1 MAKKIKKVAFITG
14 ITGQD
19 GSYLAELLLQK
30 NYIVHG
36 LLRRTSVLNVER
48 IQETINKYEKIGKL
62 NLHYM
67 DLTDTSSISNLIKKY
82 KPDEFYNLA
91 AMSHV
96 GISFYTGEATLN
108 INTVASYRILESIL
122 KNHKK
127 CKFYQASSSEM
138 FGSTPP
144 PQNEKSSFNPQSP
157 YGISKV
163 AAFHTTKYFR
173 QAHGLFASNGILFN
187 HESPRRGLNFV
198 TRKITHSLARI
209 LSGYEKKI
217 HLGDISTRRDWGHSK
232 DYVRGIWMILQYKKP
247 EDFVLST
254 GKNYSIE
261 DFIKKV
267 FKILDLNWKNFV
279 TTNNKNFLRP
289 SEVRSLQGD
298 SSKARKLLKWKPE
311 YDLDA
316 LCKDML
322 LSDLKLYGM
331 SLNDAKDKAKKLEK
345 K

>member
-1 MAKKIKKVAFITG
+1 MKKIAFITG
-14 ITGQD
+14 VTGQD
-19 GSYLAELLLQK
+19 GSYLAELLLSK

-36 LLRRTSVLNVER
+36 LLRRTSFLNLDR
-48 IQETINKYEKIGKL
+48 IQDIIDKYESKGLL
-62 NLHYM
+62 NLHYI
-67 DLTDTSSISNLIKKY
+67 DLTDTSSITNLIIKY
-82 KPDEFYNLA
+82 KPHEFYNLA

-96 GISFYTGEATLN
+96 GISYFTGEATLN
-108 INTVASYRILESIL
+108 INALATYRILESIL
-122 KNHKK
+122 KNHKN

-144 PQNEKSSFNPQSP
+144 PQNEKSPFNPQSP

-163 AAFHTTKYFR
+163 AAYYTTRYFR

-209 LSGYEKKI
+209 LSGHEKKI
-217 HLGDISTRRDWGHSK
+217 YLGDISTKRDWGHSR

-261 DFIKKV
+261 EFVKKT
-267 FKILDLNWKNFV
+267 FNLIGLNWKKFV
-279 TTNNKNFLRP
+279 STNNKKFLRP
-289 SEVRSLQGD
+289 SEVRNLQGD
-298 SSKARKLLKWKPE
+298 SKKARKLLKWKPV
-311 YDLDA
+311 YNLDN
-316 LCKDML
+316 LCLDML
-322 LSDLKLYGM
+322 ESDLKLYGM
-331 SLNDAKDKAKKLEK
+331 TLNEAKKIAK
-345 K
+345 KISK

>member
-1 MAKKIKKVAFITG
+1 MKKIAFITG

-19 GSYLAELLLQK
+19 GSYLAELLLSK

-36 LLRRTSVLNVER
+36 LLRRTSFLNLDR
-48 IQETINKYEKIGKL
+48 IQNIIDKYESKGLL
-62 NLHYM
+62 NLHYI
-67 DLTDTSSISNLIKKY
+67 DLTDTSSITNLIIKY
-82 KPDEFYNLA
+82 KPHEFYNLA

-96 GISFYTGEATLN
+96 GISYFTGEATLN
-108 INTVASYRILESIL
+108 INALATYRILESIL

-144 PQNEKSSFNPQSP
+144 PQNEKSPFNPQSP

-163 AAFHTTKYFR
+163 AAYYTTRYFR

-209 LSGYEKKI
+209 LSGHEKKI
-217 HLGDISTRRDWGHSK
+217 YLGDISTKRDWGHSK
-232 DYVRGIWMILQYKKP
+232 DYVRGIWMILQYKSP

-261 DFIKKV
+261 EFVKKT
-267 FKILDLNWKNFV
+267 FNLIGLDWKKFV
-279 TTNNKNFLRP
+279 TTNNKKFLRP

-298 SSKARKLLKWKPE
+298 SKKARKLLKWKPV
-311 YDLDA
+311 YNLDT
-316 LCKDML
+316 LCLDML
-322 LSDLKLYGM
+322 ESDLKLYGM
-331 SLNDAKDKAKKLEK
+331 TLNEAKKIAK
-345 K
+345 KISK

>member
-1 MAKKIKKVAFITG
+1 MKKKIAFITG

-19 GSYLAELLLQK
+19 GSYLAELLLEK

-36 LLRRTSVLNVER
+36 LLRRTSVLNIDR
-48 IQETINKYEKIGKL
+48 IQSIIDKHEKSGQL

-67 DLTDTSSISNLIKKY
+67 DLTDTSSISNLIIKY
-82 KPDEFYNLA
+82 KPKEFYNLA

-96 GISFYTGEATLN
+96 GISFSTGEATLN
-108 INTVASYRILESIL
+108 INTLASYRILESIL
-122 KNHKK
+122 KNHKS

-144 PQNEKSSFNPQSP
+144 PQNEKSNFNPQSP

-163 AAFHTTKYFR
+163 SAFYTTRYFR
-173 QAHGLFASNGILFN
+173 QAHGLFAANGILFN

-209 LSGYEKKI
+209 LSGHEKKI
-217 HLGDISTRRDWGHSK
+217 FLGDISTRRDWGHSK
-232 DYVRGIWMILQYKKP
+232 DYVRGIWLILQHKKP

-261 DFIKKV
+261 DFLKKV
-267 FKILDLNWKNFV
+267 FKILNLDWKKFV
-279 TTNNKNFLRP
+279 VTNNKNFMRP

-298 SSKARKLLKWKPE
+298 STKARKLLKWKPK

-322 LSDLKLYGM
+322 ISDLELYGM
-331 SLNDAKDKAKKLEK
+331 SLDQAKNIAKKLSK

>member
-1 MAKKIKKVAFITG
+1 MKKIAFITG

-19 GSYLAELLLQK
+19 GSYLAELLLSK

-36 LLRRTSVLNVER
+36 LLRRTSFLNLDRVQD
-48 IQETINKYEKIGKL
+48 IIDKYESKGLL
-62 NLHYM
+62 NLHYI
-67 DLTDTSSISNLIKKY
+67 DLTDTSSITNLIIKY
-82 KPDEFYNLA
+82 KPHEFYNLA

-96 GISFYTGEATLN
+96 GISYFTGEATLN
-108 INTVASYRILESIL
+108 INALATYRILESIL
-122 KNHKK
+122 KNHKN

-144 PQNEKSSFNPQSP
+144 PQNEKSPFNPQSP

-163 AAFHTTKYFR
+163 AAYYTTRYFR

-209 LSGYEKKI
+209 LSGHEKKI
-217 HLGDISTRRDWGHSK
+217 YLGDISTKRDWGHSR

-261 DFIKKV
+261 EFVKKT
-267 FKILDLNWKNFV
+267 FNLIGLNWKKFV
-279 TTNNKNFLRP
+279 TTNNKKFLRP
-289 SEVRSLQGD
+289 SEVRNLQGD
-298 SSKARKLLKWKPE
+298 SKKARKLLKWKPE
-311 YDLDA
+311 YTFENMLDEMIDYWMDFYKKNEN
-316 LCKDML
+316 LKDF
-322 LSDLKLYGM
+322 
-331 SLNDAKDKAKKLEK
+331 
-345 K
+345 

>member
-1 MAKKIKKVAFITG
+1 MKKKIAFITG

-30 NYIVHG
+30 KYIVHG
-36 LLRRTSVLNVER
+36 LLRRTSVLNIDR
-48 IQETINKYEKIGKL
+48 IQDIINKYEKSGQL

-67 DLTDTSSISNLIKKY
+67 DLTDTSSISNLIIKY
-82 KPDEFYNLA
+82 KPHEFYNLA

-108 INTVASYRILESIL
+108 INTLASYRILESIL
-122 KNHKK
+122 KNHKT
-127 CKFYQASSSEM
+127 CRFYQASSSEM
-138 FGSTPP
+138 FGATPP
-144 PQNEKSSFNPQSP
+144 PQNEKSNFNPQSP

-163 AAFHTTKYFR
+163 SAFYTTRYFR
-173 QAHGLFASNGILFN
+173 QAHGLFAANGILFN

-209 LSGYEKKI
+209 LSGHEKKI
-217 HLGDISTRRDWGHSK
+217 FLGDISTRRDWGHSR
-232 DYVRGIWMILQYKKP
+232 DYVRGIWLILQHKEA

-261 DFIKKV
+261 DFIKKI
-267 FKILDLNWKNFV
+267 FKILNLDWKKFV
-279 TTNNKNFLRP
+279 VTNDKNFLRP

-331 SLNDAKDKAKKLEK
+331 NLEEAKEIAKNLSK

>member
-1 MAKKIKKVAFITG
+1 MKKKIAFITG

-19 GSYLAELLLQK
+19 GSYLAEFLLSK

-36 LLRRTSVLNVER
+36 LLRRTSVLNIDR
-48 IQETINKYEKIGKL
+48 IQDAINKYEKNGRL

-67 DLTDTSSISNLIKKY
+67 DLTDTSSISNLISKF

-108 INTVASYRILESIL
+108 INTLASYRILESIL

-144 PQNEKSSFNPQSP
+144 PQNEKSDFNPQSP

-163 AAFHTTKYFR
+163 SAYYTTRYFR
-173 QAHGLFASNGILFN
+173 QAHKLFAANGILFN

-209 LSGYEKKI
+209 LSGHEKKI
-217 HLGDISTRRDWGHSK
+217 NLGDISTRRDWGHSK
-232 DYVRGIWMILQYKKP
+232 DYVRGIWLILQYKKP

-261 DFIKKV
+261 DFLKKV
-267 FKILDLNWKNFV
+267 FKLLNLNWKNFV
-279 TTNNKNFLRP
+279 TTDNKNFLRP

-311 YDLDA
+311 YDLDD

-322 LSDLKLYGM
+322 ISDLKLYGM
-331 SLNDAKDKAKKLEK
+331 TFDEAKDIAKNITK

>member
-1 MAKKIKKVAFITG
+1 MKKVAFITG
-14 ITGQD
+14 VTGQD
-19 GSYLAELLLQK
+19 GSYLAEYLISK

-36 LLRRTSVLNVER
+36 LLRRTSFLNLDR
-48 IQETINKYEKIGKL
+48 IQDIIDKYESKGIL
-62 NLHYM
+62 NLHYI
-67 DLTDTSSISNLIKKY
+67 DLTDTSSITNLIIKH
-82 KPDEFYNLA
+82 KPHEFYNLA
-91 AMSHV
+91 SMSHV
-96 GISFYTGEATLN
+96 GISYFTGEATLN
-108 INTVASYRILESIL
+108 INAIATYRILESIL

-144 PQNEKSSFNPQSP
+144 PQNEKTPFNPQSP

-163 AAFHTTKYFR
+163 SAYYTTRYFR

-217 HLGDISTRRDWGHSK
+217 YLGDISTKRDWGHSK
-232 DYVRGIWMILQYKKP
+232 DYVRGIWMILQYKKA

-261 DFIKKV
+261 DFVKKA
-267 FKILDLNWKNFV
+267 FKILGLNWKKFV
-279 TTNNKNFLRP
+279 SINNKNFLRP
-289 SEVRSLQGD
+289 SEVRSLRGD
-298 SSKARKLLKWKPE
+298 SKKARKLLKWKPL
-311 YDLDA
+311 YNLDT
-316 LCKDML
+316 LCLDML
-322 LSDLKLYGM
+322 KSDLKLYGM
-331 SLNDAKDKAKKLEK
+331 TLEEAKKIAK
-345 K
+345 KISK

>member
-1 MAKKIKKVAFITG
+1 VDRIVG
-14 ITGQD
+14 I
-19 GSYLAELLLQK
+19 
-30 NYIVHG
+30 
-36 LLRRTSVLNVER
+36 
-48 IQETINKYEKIGKL
+48 INKYEKIGKL
-62 NLHYM
+62 KFHYI
-67 DLTDTSSISNLIKKY
+67 DLTDTSSISNLIIKF

-108 INTVASYRILESIL
+108 INTLACYRILESIL
-122 KNHKK
+122 KNHKS

-144 PQNEKSSFNPQSP
+144 PQNENSNFNPQSP

-163 AAFHTTKYFR
+163 SAYFTTRYFR

-209 LSGYEKKI
+209 LAGYEKKI
-217 HLGDISTRRDWGHSK
+217 YLGDITTRRDWGHAK
-232 DYVRGIWMILQYKKP
+232 DYVRGIWLILQHKKP

-254 GKNYSIE
+254 GKNYSIK
-261 DFIKKV
+261 DFLTKV
-267 FKILDLNWKNFV
+267 FNILNLNWKNFV
-279 TTNNKNFLRP
+279 KINNKVFLRP
-289 SEVRSLQGD
+289 SEVRNLRGN
-298 SSKARKLLKWKPE
+298 SSKARKLLKWKPK
-311 YDLDA
+311 YNLDY

-322 LSDLKLYGM
+322 ESDLKLYG
-331 SLNDAKDKAKKLEK
+331 LTLDEAKKISK
-345 K
+345 KLIK

>member
-1 MAKKIKKVAFITG
+1 MKKKIAFITG

-19 GSYLAELLLQK
+19 GSYLAELLLSK

-36 LLRRTSVLNVER
+36 LLRRTSILNIER
-48 IQETINKYEKIGKL
+48 IQNAINKYEKIGKL

-67 DLTDTSSISNLIKKY
+67 DLTDTSSISNLISKY

-108 INTVASYRILESIL
+108 INTLASYRILESIL

-144 PQNEKSSFNPQSP
+144 PQNEKSDFNPQSP

-163 AAFHTTKYFR
+163 SAFYTTRYFR
-173 QAHGLFASNGILFN
+173 QAHNLFAANGILFN

-209 LSGYEKKI
+209 LSGHEKKI
-217 HLGDISTRRDWGHSK
+217 NLGDISTRRDWGHSK
-232 DYVRGIWMILQYKKP
+232 DYVRGIWLILQHKKP

-261 DFIKKV
+261 DFLKKV
-267 FKILDLNWKNFV
+267 FKLLNLNWKDFV

-298 SSKARKLLKWKPE
+298 SSKARRLLKWKPE
-311 YDLDA
+311 YSLDD

-322 LSDLKLYGM
+322 VSDLKLYGM
-331 SLNDAKDKAKKLEK
+331 SLEEAKLIAKKISK

>member
-1 MAKKIKKVAFITG
+1 MKKKIAFITG

-19 GSYLAELLLQK
+19 GSYLAELLLKK
-30 NYIVHG
+30 NYTVHG
-36 LLRRTSVLNVER
+36 LIRRTSNLNIER
-48 IQETINKYEKIGKL
+48 IQDTINKYEKIGKL
-62 NLHYM
+62 KIHYM
-67 DLTDTSSISNLIKKY
+67 DLTDTSSITNLIRKFR
-82 KPDEFYNLA
+82 PDEFYNLA

-96 GISFYTGEATLN
+96 GISYYTGEATLN
-108 INTVASYRILESIL
+108 INTIASYRILESIL
-122 KNHKK
+122 NNYKK

-144 PQNEKSSFNPQSP
+144 PQNETSPFNPQSP

-163 AAFHTTKYFR
+163 SAFHTTKYFR

-209 LSGYEKKI
+209 LKGHEKKI
-217 HLGDISTRRDWGHSK
+217 FLGDISTRRDWGHSK
-232 DYVRGIWMILQYKKP
+232 DYVRGIWMILQHKKP
-247 EDFVLST
+247 DDFVLST
-254 GKNYSIE
+254 GKNYSIK
-261 DFIKKV
+261 DFIIRV
-267 FKILDLNWKNFV
+267 FKILDLDWKKFV
-279 TTNNKNFLRP
+279 SINNKNFLRP
-289 SEVRSLQGD
+289 AEVRSLQGD
-298 SSKARKLLKWKPE
+298 SSKARKLLKWKPK
-311 YDLDA
+311 YDLDD

-331 SLNDAKDKAKKLEK
+331 TLEDAKKISKKISK

>member
-1 MAKKIKKVAFITG
+1 MKKNKSAFITG

-19 GSYLAELLLQK
+19 GSYLAELLLGK
-30 NYIVHG
+30 KYTVHG
-36 LLRRTSVLNVER
+36 LIRRTSVLNIDR
-48 IQETINKYEKIGKL
+48 IQDIINKYEKVGKL
-62 NLHYM
+62 KIHYI
-67 DLTDTSSISNLIKKY
+67 DVTDTSSITNLILKY
-82 KPDEFYNLA
+82 KPTEFYNLA

-108 INTVASYRILESIL
+108 INALACYRILESIL
-122 KNHKK
+122 KNHKT

-138 FGSTPP
+138 FGSSPP
-144 PQNEKSSFNPQSP
+144 PQSEKTDFNPQSP

-163 AAFHTTKYFR
+163 AAFYTVKYFR
-173 QAHGLFASNGILFN
+173 QAHGLFAANGILFN

-217 HLGDISTRRDWGHSK
+217 QLGDISTKRDWGHSK
-232 DYVRGIWMILQYKKP
+232 DYVRGIWMILQHKIA

-267 FKILDLNWKNFV
+267 FKILNLDWKKFV
-279 TTNNKNFLRP
+279 TINNKNYLRP
-289 SEVRSLQGD
+289 SEVRNLKGN

-311 YDLDA
+311 YDLDD
-316 LCKDML
+316 LCADML
-322 LSDLKLYGM
+322 INDLKLYGM
-331 SLNDAKDKAKKLEK
+331 TLDDAKKIAKKL
-345 K
+345 

>member
-1 MAKKIKKVAFITG
+1 MKKNKSAFITG

-19 GSYLAELLLQK
+19 GSYLAELLLK
-30 NYIVHG
+30 KKYIVHG
-36 LLRRTSVLNVER
+36 LIRRTSVLNIDR
-48 IQETINKYEKIGKL
+48 IQDIINKYENSGKL
-62 NLHYM
+62 KIHYI
-67 DLTDTSSISNLIKKY
+67 DVTDTSSITNLILKY
-82 KPDEFYNLA
+82 KPTEFYNLA

-108 INTVASYRILESIL
+108 INALACYRILESIL
-122 KNHKK
+122 KNHRS

-138 FGSTPP
+138 FGSSPP
-144 PQNEKSSFNPQSP
+144 PQNEKTDFNPQSP

-163 AAFHTTKYFR
+163 AAFHTAKYFR
-173 QAHGLFASNGILFN
+173 QAHGLFAANGILFN

-232 DYVRGIWMILQYKKP
+232 DYVRGIWMILQHKNA
-247 EDFVLST
+247 EDWVLST

-261 DFIKKV
+261 DFVKKV
-267 FKILDLNWKNFV
+267 FKILNLDWKKFV
-279 TTNNKNFLRP
+279 TTNNKIYLRP
-289 SEVRSLQGD
+289 SEVRNLKGD
-298 SSKARKLLKWKPE
+298 SSKARRLLKWKPE
-311 YDLDA
+311 YNLDY

-322 LSDLKLYGM
+322 ISDLKLYGM
-331 SLNDAKDKAKKLEK
+331 TLDDAKKIAKKL
-345 K
+345 

>member
-1 MAKKIKKVAFITG
+1 MKKKIAFITG

-19 GSYLAELLLQK
+19 GSYLAEFLLQK

-36 LLRRTSVLNVER
+36 LLRRTSSLNIDR
-48 IQETINKYEKIGKL
+48 IQHAVNKYEKSGKL

-67 DLTDTSSISNLIKKY
+67 DLTDTSSISNLISKF
-82 KPDEFYNLA
+82 KPNEFYNLA

-108 INTVASYRILESIL
+108 INTLSSYRILESIL

-144 PQNEKSSFNPQSP
+144 PQNEKSQFNPQSP

-163 AAFHTTKYFR
+163 SAFYTTRYFR
-173 QAHGLFASNGILFN
+173 QAHGLFATNGILFN

-209 LSGYEKKI
+209 LKGYEKKI
-217 HLGDISTRRDWGHSK
+217 YLGDISTRRDWGHSK
-232 DYVRGIWMILQYKKP
+232 DYVRGIWLMLQHKVP
-247 EDFVLST
+247 DDFVLST
-254 GKNYSIE
+254 GKNYSIR
-261 DFIKKV
+261 DFLEKV
-267 FKILDLNWKNFV
+267 FKILNLNWKDFV

-289 SEVRSLQGD
+289 SEVRNLKGD
-298 SSKARKLLKWKPE
+298 SSKARKMLKWKPM
-311 YDLDA
+311 YNLDY

-322 LSDLKLYGM
+322 ISDLNLYGM
-331 SLNDAKDKAKKLEK
+331 SLEDAKKIAKKIAK

>member
-1 MAKKIKKVAFITG
+1 MKKKIAFITG

-19 GSYLAELLLQK
+19 GSYLAELLLKK

-36 LLRRTSVLNVER
+36 LLRRTSVLNVDR
-48 IQETINKYEKIGKL
+48 IQEIINKYESKKQL
-62 NLHYM
+62 MLHYM
-67 DLTDTSSISNLIKKY
+67 DLADTSSITNLVIKF
-82 KPDEFYNLA
+82 KPHEFYNLA

-96 GISFYTGEATLN
+96 GISFYTGETTLN
-108 INTVASYRILESIL
+108 INTLSSYRILESIL

-144 PQNEKSSFNPQSP
+144 PQNEKSPFNPQSP

-163 AAFHTTKYFR
+163 SAFYTTRYFR

-209 LSGYEKKI
+209 LAGKEKKI
-217 HLGDISTRRDWGHSK
+217 YLGDISTKRDWGHAK
-232 DYVRGIWMILQYKKP
+232 DYVRGIWMILQNNKP
-247 EDFVLST
+247 DDFVLST

-261 DFIKKV
+261 DYIKKV

-279 TTNNKNFLRP
+279 KTNTKSFLRP
-289 SEVRSLQGD
+289 SEVRNLKGD
-298 SSKARKLLKWKPE
+298 STKARKILKWKPK
-311 YDLDA
+311 YSLNN
-316 LCKDML
+316 LCKEML
-322 LSDLKLYGM
+322 INDLSLYGM
-331 SLNDAKDKAKKLEK
+331 TLNDAKKIAKKMQK

>member
-1 MAKKIKKVAFITG
+1 
-14 ITGQD
+14 
-19 GSYLAELLLQK
+19 
-30 NYIVHG
+30 
-36 LLRRTSVLNVER
+36 
-48 IQETINKYEKIGKL
+48 
-62 NLHYM
+62 M
-67 DLTDTSSISNLIKKY
+67 DLTDTSSISNLIKRY

-187 HESPRRGLNFV
+187 HESPIRGKEFV
-198 TRKITHSLARI
+198 TRKVSDGVARI
-209 LSGYEKKI
+209 KLGLAKKI
-217 HLGDISTRRDWGHSK
+217 TLGNLDAKRDWGFAG
-232 DYVRGIWMILQYKKP
+232 DYVDGMY
-247 EDFVLST
+247 
-254 GKNYSIE
+254 
-261 DFIKKV
+261 
-267 FKILDLNWKNFV
+267 KILDYSEPEDWVIATGSAHSVENFAKIAFNLIDKNYEDYIETSERYLRPNEVNYLLGDPTKANKLLNWKSS
-279 TTNNKNFLRP
+279 T
-289 SEVRSLQGD
+289 SLEELI
-298 SSKARKLLKWKPE
+298 KLMVESDIEIATKEK
-311 YDLDA
+311 
-316 LCKDML
+316 ML
-322 LSDLKLYGM
+322 LDNGLIKPTWE
-331 SLNDAKDKAKKLEK
+331 NPVFN
-345 K
+345 

>member
-1 MAKKIKKVAFITG
+1 MKKNKSAFITG

-19 GSYLAELLLQK
+19 GSYLAELLLEK

-36 LLRRTSVLNVER
+36 LIRRTSVLNIDR
-48 IQETINKYEKIGKL
+48 IQEIINKYEKNGKL
-62 NLHYM
+62 KIHYI
-67 DLTDTSSISNLIKKY
+67 DVTDTSSITNLIVKY
-82 KPDEFYNLA
+82 KPKEFYNLA

-108 INTVASYRILESIL
+108 INALACYRILESIL
-122 KNHKK
+122 KNHSS

-138 FGSTPP
+138 FGSSPP
-144 PQNEKSSFNPQSP
+144 PQNEKTDFNPQSP

-173 QAHGLFASNGILFN
+173 QAHGLFAANGILFN

-209 LSGYEKKI
+209 LSGHEKKI

-232 DYVRGIWMILQYKKP
+232 DYVRGIWMILQHKKA

-261 DFIKKV
+261 DFVKKV
-267 FKILDLNWKNFV
+267 FKILNLDWKKFV
-279 TTNNKNFLRP
+279 TTNNKAFLRP
-289 SEVRSLQGD
+289 SEVRSLKGD
-298 SSKARKLLKWKPE
+298 SSKARRLLRWKPE
-311 YDLDA
+311 YNLDDL
-316 LCKDML
+316 CSDML
-322 LSDLKLYGM
+322 ENDLKLYGM
-331 SLNDAKDKAKKLEK
+331 TLDEAKKIAKKL
-345 K
+345 